1 MRRQKGDLTGEGPR
15 HSERADNSK
24 ISQIPNP
31 SLALQASMVFA
42 FIREPRPSTCYQSGL
57 RPRAGLLF
65 DERIGPPIRFRARV
79 LDVRLTYLGI
89 NRLPP
94 SPTSI

>member
-1 MRRQKGDLTGEGPR
+1 MRRQKGHLTGEGPG

-24 ISQIPNP
+24 ISQIPIP
-31 SLALQASMVFA
+31 LARASGFYG
-42 FIREPRPSTCYQSGL
+42 FRIHREPRPATCRQSGL

-79 LDVRLTYLGI
+79 LDVRLIYF
-89 NRLPP
+89 
-94 SPTSI
+94 